1 MKMRVLKGHTLSQ
14 GDKDVGG
21 KSGLQGRRLSQ
32 GVGDDGRFIVGGGL
46 MPQSEPGMG
55 LINLIYRELLRIT
68 NK

>member
-1 MKMRVLKGHTLSQ
+1 MRVLKGHMLNQ

-32 GVGDDGRFIVGGGL
+32 GVGDDGRFIEGGL
-46 MPQSEPGMG
+46 MPQSEPGRG